1 MQSLHFLIVA
11 FILASCTTRA
21 YTYKILLER
30 PQKSNALLYEN
41 DTMSISFDFTEKW
54 INFKMYN
61 KIEDG
66 IRVNW
71 DELSMSI
78 NGKAARVVHK
88 ETGAYKITEVQPP
101 TTVPPKTFLDDAI
114 VPTENVKFTTAM
126 GGRSIVSIN
135 PIYPTQD
142 YGNKKTKEKIMGRKG
157 ERITVFFPY
166 YIKNVYYSK
175 VFEFIIE
182 DIIAKK

>member
-1 MQSLHFLIVA
+1 
-11 FILASCTTRA
+11 
-21 YTYKILLER
+21 LER

-41 DTMSISFDFTEKW
+41 DTKSISFDFTEKW

-88 ETGAYKITEVQPP
+88 ETGAY
-101 TTVPPKTFLDDAI
+101 
-114 VPTENVKFTTAM
+114 
-126 GGRSIVSIN
+126 
-135 PIYPTQD
+135 
-142 YGNKKTKEKIMGRKG
+142 
-157 ERITVFFPY
+157 
-166 YIKNVYYSK
+166 
-175 VFEFIIE
+175 
-182 DIIAKK
+182 